1 MRTIYTSCL
10 MTIAALA
17 VATSCGKSDT
27 PTAASGPVDVRLVV
41 SSGNNTRVGSDATD
55 NNISQLRVYAF
66 NAKGEKVGYAEA
78 DSLKGQDYIPIT
90 LSEGGDINFYV
101 IANDNFGPK
110 PTIGTKPVTD
120 WTSLSKTDLESLKF
134 DLSGFTGWSTTD
146 DFVSPMTNCRYDE
159 FGTEFTDKYKNDYAT
174 KVTIPRPTTDSLVI
188 PVTVQHVL
196 GRLRLMLNKDASAKD
211 DTIKV
216 TKAVVYHRPDAF
228 KLYFAEN
235 EKNQIDD
242 IITFT
247 NNAESLTEPLTEQLI
262 DASNAVTLDVKPDD
276 GYTTIARTYLAP
288 NQYGTYD
295 KTGGKF
301 TTENGSET
309 TVGKDKAYRLELT
322 VEFAYSTG
330 TSEIKETKNYT
341 VYLPRV
347 PRNTSIDVQGTFKGT
362 VVKPEFNVMTE
373 AWVGKVMDIPPFK

>member
-1 MRTIYTSCL
+1 

-41 SSGNNTRVGSDATD
+41 SSGDNTRVGSDKKD
-55 NNISQLRVYAF
+55 NDIRQLRVYAF
-66 NAKGEKVGYAEA
+66 KGDKKVGYAEA
-78 DSLKGQDYIPIT
+78 DSLQGQNYIPIT
-90 LSEGGDINFYV
+90 LSEDGDINFYV
-101 IANDNFGPK
+101 IANDNFGP
-110 PTIGTKPVTD
+110 KPVTD

-134 DLSGFTGWSTTD
+134 DLSEFGGWSATD
-146 DFVSPMTNCRYDE
+146 DFVSPMSNNRYDE
-159 FGTEFTDKYKNDYAT
+159 FGNELKNDSGTAAYENDYGTAVNVNVT
-174 KVTIPRPTTDSLVI
+174 KPTTGTLVI

-211 DTIKV
+211 VTIKV

-247 NNAESLTEPLTEQLI
+247 NNAESLKEQLI
-262 DASNAVTLDVKPDD
+262 VDTKPVKLVDKPDD

-288 NQYGTYD
+288 NQYGSSDPDTYTAQ
-295 KTGGKF
+295 KTDG
-301 TTENGSET
+301 TTSSNGLNE
-309 TVGKDKAYRLELT
+309 AYRLELT
-322 VEFAYSTG
+322 VEFAYTTG
-330 TSEIKETKNYT
+330 TSEKKNYTEDYT
-341 VYLPRV
+341 VYLPQV

-373 AWVGKVMDIPPFK
+373 AWVGKVMDIPPFE

>member
-1 MRTIYTSCL
+1 

-17 VATSCGKSDT
+17 LATSCGKSDT

-41 SSGNNTRVGSDATD
+41 SSGNNTRVGSDAKD
-55 NNISQLRVYAF
+55 NDIHQLRVYAF
-66 NAKGEKVGYAEA
+66 NADGKKVGYAEA
-78 DSLKGQDYIPIT
+78 DNLKGQNYIPIT
-90 LSEGGDINFYV
+90 LSEGGYINFYV

-110 PTIGTKPVTD
+110 PTVGTTQFTD
-120 WTSLSKTDLESLKF
+120 WTLLSKTDLESLKF
-134 DLSGFTGWSTTD
+134 DLSGFSGWSATD

-188 PVTVQHVL
+188 PVTVQHAL
-196 GRLRLMLNKDASAKD
+196 GRLRLMLNKDRDAD
-211 DTIKV
+211 NGLTITV
-216 TKAVVYHRPDAF
+216 TRATVYHSPNVAH
-228 KLYFAEN
+228 LYTV
-235 EKNQIDD
+235 QGLH
-242 IITFT
+242 
-247 NNAESLTEPLTEQLI
+247 NNATNITYRDKLVTEEIISADSPDSLNTQPE
-262 DASNAVTLDVKPDD
+262 D
-276 GYTTIARTYLAP
+276 GSYTTIARTYLAP

-309 TVGKDKAYRLELT
+309 EAGKDKAYRLELT

-347 PRNTSIDVQGTFKGT
+347 PRNTSIDVQGTFKGS

-373 AWVGKVMDIPPFK
+373 AWVEKVMDIPPFE

>member
-1 MRTIYTSCL
+1 

-41 SSGNNTRVGSDATD
+41 SSGDNTRVGSDATD

-78 DSLKGQDYIPIT
+78 DNLKDQNYIPIT

-101 IANDNFGPK
+101 IANDNFGPR
-110 PTIGTKPVTD
+110 PTVGTTSVTD

-134 DLSGFTGWSTTD
+134 DLSEFSGWSTTG
-146 DFVSPMTNCRYDE
+146 DFVSPMSNNRYDE
-159 FGTEFTDKYKNDYAT
+159 FGNDLENNYAYSNPVTVT
-174 KVTIPRPTTDSLVI
+174 KPTVI

-196 GRLRLMLNKDASAKD
+196 GRLRLMLNKDAAAGD
-211 DTIKV
+211 VKV
-216 TKAVVYHRPDAF
+216 TSAVLYHRPDAF
-228 KLYFAEN
+228 KLYFSYG
-235 EKNQIDD
+235 EKDKIDD
-242 IITFT
+242 VITFT
-247 NNAESLTEPLTEQLI
+247 NNAEPLTEQLI

-301 TTENGSET
+301 TTENGNET
-309 TVGKDKAYRLELT
+309 EAGEDKAYRLDLT
-322 VEFAYSTG
+322 VEFAYPTG
-330 TSEIKETKNYT
+330 TSETKNYK

-362 VVKPEFNVMTE
+362 VVDIKPTFNIMVN
-373 AWVGKVMDIPPFK
+373 AWVERPIEIPAFE

>member
-1 MRTIYTSCL
+1 

-41 SSGNNTRVGSDATD
+41 SSGNNTRVGSDKTD
-55 NNISQLRVYAF
+55 NDIRQLRVYAF
-66 NAKGEKVGYAEA
+66 NADGEKVGYAEA
-78 DSLKGQDYIPIT
+78 DNLQGQNYIPIT

-110 PTIGTKPVTD
+110 PVTD

-134 DLSGFTGWSTTD
+134 DLSGFSGWSTTD
-146 DFVSPMTNCRYDE
+146 DFVSPMSNNRYDE
-159 FGTEFTDKYKNDYAT
+159 FGNELKNDSGTAAYEYDYGTAVKVNVT
-174 KVTIPRPTTDSLVI
+174 KPETGTLVI

-196 GRLRLMLNKDASAKD
+196 GRLRLMLNKDASAED
-211 DTIKV
+211 VTIKV

-247 NNAESLTEPLTEQLI
+247 NNAESPLKEQLI
-262 DASNAVTLDVKPDD
+262 VDTKPLVDKPDD

-288 NQYGTYD
+288 NQYGSRDPDTYTAQ
-295 KTGGKF
+295 KTDG
-301 TTENGSET
+301 TTSSNGLNE
-309 TVGKDKAYRLELT
+309 AYRLELT
-322 VEFAYSTG
+322 VEFAYSTD
-330 TSEIKETKNYT
+330 TLETNYT

-347 PRNTSIDVQGTFKGT
+347 PRNTSIDVQGTFKGS

-373 AWVGKVMDIPPFK
+373 AWVKKVMDIPPFE

>member
-1 MRTIYTSCL
+1 

-55 NNISQLRVYAF
+55 NDIRQLRVYAF
-66 NAKGEKVGYAEA
+66 NADGEKVGYAEA
-78 DSLKGQDYIPIT
+78 DNLKGQNYIPIT

-110 PTIGTKPVTD
+110 PVTD

-134 DLSGFTGWSTTD
+134 DLSGFSGWSTTG

-174 KVTIPRPTTDSLVI
+174 KVTIKRPTTDSLVI
-188 PVTVQHVL
+188 PVTVQHAL
-196 GRLRLMLNKDASAKD
+196 GRLRLMLNKDRDAD
-211 DTIKV
+211 NGLTITVKRA
-216 TKAVVYHRPDAF
+216 TVYHSPNVAHLYTVQGATNITYRDTPVTEEIISADSPD
-228 KLYFAEN
+228 
-235 EKNQIDD
+235 
-242 IITFT
+242 
-247 NNAESLTEPLTEQLI
+247 SLNTQPE
-262 DASNAVTLDVKPDD
+262 D
-276 GYTTIARTYLAP
+276 GSYTTIARTYLAP

-301 TTENGSET
+301 TTEGGDET
-309 TVGKDKAYRLELT
+309 EVGKDKAYRLELT
-322 VEFAYSTG
+322 VEFAYTTG
-330 TSEIKETKNYT
+330 TSETKNYT

-373 AWVGKVMDIPPFK
+373 AWEEKVMNIPEFE

>member
-10 MTIAALA
+10 LTIAALA

-41 SSGNNTRVGSDATD
+41 SSGNNTRVGSDKTD
-55 NNISQLRVYAF
+55 NDIRQLRVYAF
-66 NAKGEKVGYAEA
+66 NADGEKVGYAEA
-78 DSLKGQDYIPIT
+78 DNLKGQNYIPIT
-90 LSEGGDINFYV
+90 LSEGGKINFYV

-110 PTIGTKPVTD
+110 PTVGTT

-134 DLSGFTGWSTTD
+134 DLSGFTGWSTTG
-146 DFVSPMTNCRYDE
+146 DFVSPMSNNLYDE
-159 FGTEFTDKYKNDYAT
+159 FGNELKNNNAYSNPVTVT
-174 KVTIPRPTTDSLVI
+174 KPTSGSLVI

-196 GRLRLMLNKDASAKD
+196 GRLRLMLNKDASAK

-309 TVGKDKAYRLELT
+309 TVGKDKAYRLDLT

-330 TSEIKETKNYT
+330 KETKNYT

-362 VVKPEFNVMTE
+362 IIKPEFNVMTE
-373 AWVGKVMDIPPFK
+373 AWEEKVMNIPEFQ

>member
-41 SSGNNTRVGSDATD
+41 SSGNNTRVGSDKTD
-55 NNISQLRVYAF
+55 NDIRQLRVYAF
-66 NAKGEKVGYAEA
+66 KGDTKVGYAEA
-78 DSLKGQDYIPIT
+78 DNLKGQNYIPIT

-134 DLSGFTGWSTTD
+134 DLSGFSGWSATD

-188 PVTVQHVL
+188 PVTVQHAL
-196 GRLRLMLNKDASAKD
+196 GRLRLMLNKDRDAD
-211 DTIKV
+211 NGLTITV
-216 TKAVVYHRPDAF
+216 TRATVYHSPNVAH
-228 KLYFAEN
+228 LYTV
-235 EKNQIDD
+235 QGLH
-242 IITFT
+242 
-247 NNAESLTEPLTEQLI
+247 NNATNITYRDKLVTEEIISADSPDSLNTQPE
-262 DASNAVTLDVKPDD
+262 D
-276 GYTTIARTYLAP
+276 GSYTTIARTYLAP

-309 TVGKDKAYRLELT
+309 EAGKDKAYRLELT

-347 PRNTSIDVQGTFKGT
+347 PRNTSIDVQGTFKGS

-373 AWVGKVMDIPPFK
+373 AWVEKVMDIPPFE

>member
-1 MRTIYTSCL
+1 

-41 SSGNNTRVGSDATD
+41 SSGNNTRVGSDAKD
-55 NNISQLRVYAF
+55 NDIRQLRVYAF
-66 NAKGEKVGYAEA
+66 NADGKKVGYAEA
-78 DSLKGQDYIPIT
+78 DNLKGQNYIPIT

-110 PTIGTKPVTD
+110 PTVGTTSVTD

-134 DLSGFTGWSTTD
+134 DLSEFSGWSTTD
-146 DFVSPMTNCRYDE
+146 DFVSPMSNNLKDE
-159 FGTEFTDKYKNDYAT
+159 FGNDLENNNAYSNPVTVT
-174 KVTIPRPTTDSLVI
+174 KPTSGSLVI

-196 GRLRLMLNKDASAKD
+196 GRLRLMLNKESD
-211 DTIKV
+211 DVTITLKRA
-216 TKAVVYHRPDAF
+216 AVYNRPDYF
-228 KLYFAEN
+228 LLYNSGSA
-235 EKNQIDD
+235 D
-242 IITFT
+242 IKYD
-247 NNAESLTEPLTEQLI
+247 NNKSLVDEFVVSDIPLE
-262 DASNAVTLDVKPDD
+262 
-276 GYTTIARTYLAP
+276 TTQKEVARTYLAP

-301 TTENGSET
+301 TTEGGDQTE
-309 TVGKDKAYRLELT
+309 VGKDKAYCLKLT
-322 VEFAYSTG
+322 VEFAYTTGTTDTTG
-330 TSEIKETKNYT
+330 TSETKNYTVNYT

-373 AWVGKVMDIPPFK
+373 AWVEKVMDIPAFE

>member
-1 MRTIYTSCL
+1 

-55 NNISQLRVYAF
+55 NDIRQLRVYAF

-78 DSLKGQDYIPIT
+78 DNLKGQNYIPIT

-110 PTIGTKPVTD
+110 PTVDTTPVTD
-120 WTSLSKTDLESLKF
+120 WTLLSKTDLESLKF
-134 DLSGFTGWSTTD
+134 DLSGFSGWSATD
-146 DFVSPMTNCRYDE
+146 DFVSPMSNNLKDE
-159 FGTEFTDKYKNDYAT
+159 FGNDLENNYAYSNPVTVT
-174 KVTIPRPTTDSLVI
+174 KPTSGSLVI

-196 GRLRLMLNKDASAKD
+196 GRLRLMLNKDRDAD
-211 DTIKV
+211 NGLTITV
-216 TKAVVYHRPDAF
+216 TRATVYHSPNVAH
-228 KLYFAEN
+228 LYTV
-235 EKNQIDD
+235 QGLH
-242 IITFT
+242 
-247 NNAESLTEPLTEQLI
+247 NNATNITYRDTPVTEEIISADSPVSLDPQPE
-262 DASNAVTLDVKPDD
+262 D
-276 GYTTIARTYLAP
+276 GSYTTIARTYLAP

-301 TTENGSET
+301 TTEDGSET
-309 TVGKDKAYRLELT
+309 TVGKDKAYRLDLT

-330 TSEIKETKNYT
+330 KETKNYT

-362 VVKPEFNVMTE
+362 VVDIKPTFNIMVN
-373 AWVGKVMDIPPFK
+373 AWVERPIDIPAFE

>member
-1 MRTIYTSCL
+1 

-55 NNISQLRVYAF
+55 NNIHQLRVYAF
-66 NAKGEKVGYAEA
+66 NAKGKKVGYAEA
-78 DSLKGQDYIPIT
+78 DNLKGQNYIPIT

-110 PTIGTKPVTD
+110 PVTD

-134 DLSGFTGWSTTD
+134 DLSEFGGWSATD

-159 FGTEFTDKYKNDYAT
+159 FGNDLENNNAYSDTVTVT
-174 KVTIPRPTTDSLVI
+174 KPTVI

-196 GRLRLMLNKDASAKD
+196 GRLRLMLNKDRDAD
-211 DTIKV
+211 NGLTITV
-216 TKAVVYHRPDAF
+216 TRAAVYHSPNVAH
-228 KLYFAEN
+228 LYTV
-235 EKNQIDD
+235 QGLD
-242 IITFT
+242 
-247 NNAESLTEPLTEQLI
+247 NNATNITYRDTLVTEEIISADSPDSLNTQPE
-262 DASNAVTLDVKPDD
+262 D
-276 GYTTIARTYLAP
+276 GSYTTIARTYLAP

-322 VEFAYSTG
+322 VEFADSTG
-330 TSEIKETKNYT
+330 TPKTKKNYK

-362 VVKPEFNVMTE
+362 VVKFNVMTE
-373 AWVGKVMDIPPFK
+373 AWVEKVMDIPAFK

>member
-78 DSLKGQDYIPIT
+78 DSLKGQNYIPIT

-134 DLSGFTGWSTTD
+134 DLSGFTGWSTTG

-159 FGTEFTDKYKNDYAT
+159 FGTEFTDKYENDYAT

-247 NNAESLTEPLTEQLI
+247 NNAESLKEQLI
-262 DASNAVTLDVKPDD
+262 VDTKPVKLVDKPDD

-301 TTENGSET
+301 TTENGNET
-309 TVGKDKAYRLELT
+309 EAGKDKAYRLELT

-362 VVKPEFNVMTE
+362 VVDIKPTFNIMVN
-373 AWVGKVMDIPPFK
+373 AWVERPIEIPAFE

>member
-1 MRTIYTSCL
+1 

-27 PTAASGPVDVRLVV
+27 PAAASGPVDVRLVV

-55 NNISQLRVYAF
+55 NDIRQLRVYAF
-66 NAKGEKVGYAEA
+66 NAKGKKVGYAEA
-78 DSLKGQDYIPIT
+78 DNLQGQNYIPIT

-110 PTIGTKPVTD
+110 PTVGTTSVTD

-134 DLSGFTGWSTTD
+134 DLSEFSGWSATD
-146 DFVSPMTNCRYDE
+146 DFVSPMSNNLKDE
-159 FGTEFTDKYKNDYAT
+159 FGNDLENNYAYSNPVTVT
-174 KVTIPRPTTDSLVI
+174 KPTSGSLVI
-188 PVTVQHVL
+188 PVTVQHAL

-211 DTIKV
+211 VTIKV
-216 TKAVVYHRPDAF
+216 TSAVLYHRPDAF

-247 NNAESLTEPLTEQLI
+247 NNAESLTEQLI

-322 VEFAYSTG
+322 VEFAYTTG
-330 TSEIKETKNYT
+330 TSETKNYTEDYT

-347 PRNTSIDVQGTFKGT
+347 PRNTSIDVKGTFKGT

-373 AWVGKVMDIPPFK
+373 AWVEKVMDIPDFQ

>member
-1 MRTIYTSCL
+1 

-55 NNISQLRVYAF
+55 NDIRQLRVYAF
-66 NAKGEKVGYAEA
+66 KGDKKVGYAEA
-78 DSLKGQDYIPIT
+78 DNLQGQNYIPIT

-110 PTIGTKPVTD
+110 PVTD

-134 DLSGFTGWSTTD
+134 DLSGFSGWSATD
-146 DFVSPMTNCRYDE
+146 DFVSPMSNNLKDE
-159 FGTEFTDKYKNDYAT
+159 FGNDLENNYAYSNPVTVT
-174 KVTIPRPTTDSLVI
+174 KPTSGSLVI

-196 GRLRLMLNKDASAKD
+196 GRLRLMLNKESD
-211 DTIKV
+211 DVTITLKRA
-216 TKAVVYHRPDAF
+216 AVYNRPDYF
-228 KLYFAEN
+228 LLYNSGSADIEY
-235 EKNQIDD
+235 EKN
-242 IITFT
+242 
-247 NNAESLTEPLTEQLI
+247 ESLVDNNKSLVDEFVNRDIPL
-262 DASNAVTLDVKPDD
+262 
-276 GYTTIARTYLAP
+276 GTTQKEVARTYLAP
-288 NQYGTYD
+288 NLYGSSDPDTYTAQ
-295 KTGGKF
+295 KTDG
-301 TTENGSET
+301 TTSSNGLNE
-309 TVGKDKAYRLELT
+309 AYRLELT

-330 TSEIKETKNYT
+330 KETKNYT

-362 VVKPEFNVMTE
+362 VVDIKPTFNIMVN
-373 AWVGKVMDIPPFK
+373 AWVERTIEIPAFE